1 MLLQRAHRQQRARL
15 RSCQEKVAK
24 TKGLEE
30 TVRQQEK
37 VTWGG
42 RKGCDGHHSLALSCP
57 HALVTQGWLCPLPQV
72 IEAMERVLQEKLS
85 RSTANSGGGWPG
97 GTGTPRGASPSE
109 GGSEEALRLPATHP

>member
-15 RSCQEKVAK
+15 RSCQEKAAK

-37 VTWGG
+37 VTWAG
-42 RKGCDGHHSLALSCP
+42 RRGRDGHHSLVSSCP
-57 HALVTQGWLCPLPQV
+57 HALVTRGWLCPLPQV

-85 RSTANSGGGWPG
+85 RSTEKPGGGCQG
-97 GTGTPRGASPSE
+97 GQGSPEGDTPTPLAAIPF
-109 GGSEEALRLPATHP
+109 